1 MFYVIEFQSGETG
14 SVISFS
20 FTNEQYQAGEADAKF
35 HDLLRVAAT
44 SNVRK
49 HGVILMSDYLI
60 PIKQDVYD
68 HGDDE
73 EENTITY
80 VLEVQ
85 SGESGAV
92 IPFAFASDQRSA
104 IDSKYYSL
112 LAAAAQSSVPRHGA
126 MIIDENLN
134 CNVTTDRKVF
144 LHNQED
150 VS

>member
-14 SVISFS
+14 SVIPFT
-20 FTNEQYQAGEADAKF
+20 FTNEQYQAGEADAKY

-44 SNVRK
+44 SSVRK
-49 HGVILMSDYLI
+49 HGVILMTDYLI

-68 HGDDE
+68 HGEDE
-73 EENTITY
+73 EENTLTY

-104 IDSKYYSL
+104 IDSKYYTI

-126 MIIDENLN
+126 MIIDED
-134 CNVTTDRKVF
+134 CIVEDRKVF
-144 LHNQED
+144 LHDQGN

>member
-1 MFYVIEFQSGETG
+1 MLFYVIEFQSGKTG
-14 SVISFS
+14 SVIPFA
-20 FTNEQYQAGEADAKF
+20 FTDEQYHAGEADAKY

-49 HGVILMSDYLI
+49 HGVILMTDLFV
-60 PIKQDVYD
+60 PIKQDIYT
-68 HGDDE
+68 HGENE
-73 EENTITY
+73 EENTLTY

-104 IDSKYYSL
+104 IDSKYYSI

-126 MIIDENLN
+126 MVIDEDLN

-144 LHNQED
+144 IHAQE
-150 VS
+150 

>member
-1 MFYVIEFQSGETG
+1 MLFYVIEFQSGETG

-20 FTNEQYQAGEADAKF
+20 FTEEQYLAGEADAKF

-49 HGVILMSDYLI
+49 HGVILMNDYLV
-60 PIKQDVYD
+60 PIKKDVYT
-68 HGDDE
+68 HGEDE
-73 EENTITY
+73 DESLLTY

-104 IDSKYYSL
+104 IDSKYYSI

-126 MIIDENLN
+126 MIIDED
-134 CNVTTDRKVF
+134 CFVEDRKVF
-144 LHNQED
+144 LHDQGN

>member
-14 SVISFS
+14 SVIPFA
-20 FTNEQYQAGEADAKF
+20 FTNEQYHAGEADAKY

-49 HGVILMSDYLI
+49 HGVILMTDYLV
-60 PIKQDVYD
+60 PIKQDVYT
-68 HGDDE
+68 HGGDDD
-73 EENTITY
+73 ENTIIY

-85 SGESGAV
+85 SGETGAI
-92 IPFAFASDQRSA
+92 IPFAFTSDQRST
-104 IDSKYYSL
+104 IDSKYYTI

-126 MIIDENLN
+126 MVIDEDLN

-144 LHNQED
+144 IH
-150 VS
+150 S

>member
-1 MFYVIEFQSGETG
+1 MIYVIEFQSGQTG
-14 SVISFS
+14 SVISFA
-20 FTNEQYQAGEADAKF
+20 FTNEQYQAGEADAKY

-49 HGVILMSDYLI
+49 HGVILMTDLLV
-60 PIKQDVYD
+60 PIKQDVYN
-68 HGDDE
+68 HGANDE
-73 EENTITY
+73 ESLITY

-92 IPFAFASDQRSA
+92 IPFAFSSDQRSA

-126 MIIDENLN
+126 MIIDEDLN
-134 CNVTTDRKVF
+134 FDWMTDKKVF
-144 LHNQED
+144 VHTQE
-150 VS
+150 

>member
-14 SVISFS
+14 SVISFA
-20 FTNEQYQAGEADAKF
+20 FTNEQYHAGEADAKY

-49 HGVILMSDYLI
+49 HGVILMTDLLV
-60 PIKQDVYD
+60 PIKKDVYN
-68 HGDDE
+68 HGGDE
-73 EENTITY
+73 DESLITY

-92 IPFAFASDQRSA
+92 IPFAFSSDQRSA
-104 IDSKYYSL
+104 IDSKYYTI

-126 MIIDENLN
+126 MVIDEDLN
-134 CNVTTDRKVF
+134 CNVTTDKKVF
-144 LHNQED
+144 IHAQE
-150 VS
+150 

>member
-1 MFYVIEFQSGETG
+1 MFYVIEFQSGEIG
-14 SVISFS
+14 SVIPFA
-20 FTNEQYQAGEADAKF
+20 FTNEQYQAGEADAKY

-44 SNVRK
+44 SSVRK
-49 HGVILMSDYLI
+49 HGVILMTDYLI

-68 HGDDE
+68 HGEDE
-73 EENTITY
+73 EENTLTY

-92 IPFAFASDQRSA
+92 IPFAFPSNQRSA

-126 MIIDENLN
+126 MIIDED
-134 CNVTTDRKVF
+134 CIVEDRKVF
-144 LHNQED
+144 IRE
-150 VS
+150 

>member
-1 MFYVIEFQSGETG
+1 MLFYVIEFQSGETG

-20 FTNEQYQAGEADAKF
+20 FTGEQYQAGEADAKY

-44 SNVRK
+44 SSVRK
-49 HGVILMSDYLI
+49 HGVIFMTDLLV
-60 PIKQDVYD
+60 PIKQDVYN
-68 HGDDE
+68 HGADDDE
-73 EENTITY
+73 SLITY

-85 SGESGAV
+85 SDDSHGAI

-126 MIIDENLN
+126 MVIDEN
-134 CNVTTDRKVF
+134 CFVEDRKVF
-144 LHNQED
+144 LHDQGN